1 MLKTLKITRTINN
14 SHSGSLPS
22 TRSELVQDYSCIYYT
37 AVLLPIILY
46 SILENLIIYTTL
58 HLIKSDEVLGLDEV
72 LIKSEDWIKF
82 DQVLG
87 LDEVLIK
94 S

>member
-1 MLKTLKITRTINN
+1 
-14 SHSGSLPS
+14 
-22 TRSELVQDYSCIYYT
+22 VQDYSCIYYT
-37 AVLLPIILY
+37 AVLLPIILC

-87 LDEVLIK
+87 LG
-94 S
+94 